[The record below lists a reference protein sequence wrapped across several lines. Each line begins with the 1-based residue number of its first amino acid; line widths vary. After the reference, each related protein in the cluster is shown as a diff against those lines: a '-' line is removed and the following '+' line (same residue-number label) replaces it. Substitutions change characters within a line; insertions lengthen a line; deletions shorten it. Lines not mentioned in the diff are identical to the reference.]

1 MMYVLVNKKSGYYF
15 KKEQANG
22 KCIDVV
28 VISEARIF
36 DNELEAENKARFID
50 QDMNDGYYVK
60 YLNK

>member
-1 MMYVLVNKKSGYYF
+1 MDTIF

-36 DNELEAENKARFID
+36 DNELEAESKARFID